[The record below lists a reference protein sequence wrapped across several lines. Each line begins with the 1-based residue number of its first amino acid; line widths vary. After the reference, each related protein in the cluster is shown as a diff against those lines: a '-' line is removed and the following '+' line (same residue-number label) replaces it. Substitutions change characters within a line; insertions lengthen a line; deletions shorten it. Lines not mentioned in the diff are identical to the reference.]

1 MANIYDVAAAIQQP
15 NVMGN
20 FNQGMQTAQQ
30 NQVFGQK
37 QAAYQN
43 ALSDQQNIRSLAPQ
57 IIAGDPAAT
66 EQAQAIDP
74 AQAAQYE
81 DASTQH
87 IKRLQGAMQYI
98 DSQKDQ
104 QAKEAAYQQ
113 VRPYLAQFGQ
123 QAPATFAEAEPKM
136 EAARAQIAALGGQQ
150 KSDLINVGAGGAIFD
165 PKTRKMIYQNPGV
178 QKTPGIVSV
187 NLPDNT
193 TQQYLQNPDGSL
205 SPLRMGQQGATQ
217 PAQAPQGQ
225 FQTSITP
232 ASPANTGAAAQANAL
247 LAQGMQ
253 PQEVMQR
260 LVQTNPDQ
268 RFQLAVDPATGQFK
282 DVSDGSA
289 QLPQSNVA
297 QAPDQLGRSAPK
309 ASAQDTFSKNK
320 EFADQ
325 LRASGAITT
334 PDEYDEV
341 LRNGKIG
348 SNFQG
353 SSDVTP
359 LGDASKSGA
368 EYLATLP
375 KGSSDIVNGL
385 LNGTVAL
392 PTGSTLKNPFW
403 QSALASVKHAD
414 PTWNQAAF
422 KQYADTRKYMTV
434 GKGGA
439 LINNINTGA
448 QHLQKLVD
456 DINALDNSG
465 WTDYNALA
473 NNLSG
478 RFGGQA
484 VTNFMGDVTPVASEL
499 ASIYKNGGT
508 PTDQETQHWREA
520 LSPNM
525 SRGQQLNVVRGWID
539 LLAGKLNATH
549 NQYRASMSPLS
560 EPLNVINPKAEQA
573 LKKITQLGNSLST
586 TGQHETPAMDQSP
599 VNAPGQ
605 QLPVAAASGN
615 PQPAQPPQATPRAV
629 NSMGHAVM
637 WNGYAWV
644 PE

>member
-1 MANIYDVAAAIQQP
+1 MGNIYDVASAIQQP
-15 NVMGN
+15 NVVGN
-20 FNQGMQTAQQ
+20 FNQGVQTVQLRQQ
-30 NQVFGQK
+30 NQNTLNK
-37 QAAYQN
+37 QNLAAQ
-43 ALSDQQNIRSLAPQ
+43 DQQNIRSLAPQ
-57 IIAGDPAAT
+57 VIAGDPNAYSQVA
-66 EQAQAIDP
+66 AIDP
-74 AQAAQYE
+74 AQA
-81 DASTQH
+81 TQ
-87 IKRLQGAMQYI
+87 LQGAGDDQVRRFSGAINMLNQATKTNNPAAI
-98 DSQKDQ
+98 DAAWQ
-104 QAKEAAYQQ
+104 QA
-113 VRPYLAQFGQ
+113 RPYLS
-123 QAPATFAEAEPKM
+123 
-136 EAARAQIAALGGQQ
+136 QIAGKPAPDHWDPSFQPGLDQAMAHIAQLPQQ
-150 KSDLINVGAGGAIFD
+150 KSDLVNVAAGGAIFD
-165 PKTRKMIYQNPGV
+165 PKTRQAIYSNPGV
-178 QKTPGIVSV
+178 QKTPPIVSV
-187 NLPDNT
+187 NLPDGS
-193 TQQYLQNPDGSL
+193 TQQYQQNPDGSL
-205 SPLRMGQQGATQ
+205 APLRLGPQGTQ
-217 PAQAPQGQ
+217 AAPQGQ

-232 ASPANTGAAAQANAL
+232 ASPVNSGAADQANAL

-260 LVQTNPDQ
+260 LVQANPGQ
-268 RFQLAVDPATGQFK
+268 QFQLAVDPATGQFK
-282 DVSDGSA
+282 DVSNGSA
-289 QLPQSNVA
+289 QIPQDNAA
-297 QAPDQLGRSAPK
+297 QASDQLGRSAPK
-309 ASAQDTFSKNK
+309 ISAQDMFAKNK

-341 LRNGKIG
+341 LRNGKLG
-348 SNFQG
+348 SDFQG
-353 SSDVTP
+353 SSDVAP
-359 LGDASKSGA
+359 LGDSSKSGM

-375 KGSSDIVNGL
+375 KGSSDIVKGL

-422 KQYADTRKYMTV
+422 KQYADTRKYMTI
-434 GKGGA
+434 GKGGS
-439 LINNINTGA
+439 LINSINTGA

-456 DINALDNSG
+456 DINALDNGGSS
-465 WTDYNALA
+465 DYNALA

-549 NQYRASMSPLS
+549 NQYRSSMSPLS

-573 LKKITQLGNSLST
+573 LEKITKLANSVST
-586 TGQHETPAMDQSP
+586 TGQHATPAMDQTP
-599 VNAPGQ
+599 INAPGQ
-605 QLPVAAASGN
+605 QLPAAASGV
-615 PQPAQPPQATPRAV
+615 PQPQQSPQAQT
-629 NSMGHAVM
+629 SDFSHLWG
-637 WNGYAWV
+637 G
-644 PE
+644 